1 MGICTNCTNIFFF
14 VEICGTLKIKLS
26 TLFFR
31 KNVIKS
37 TFPQSYPHYPQKKEE
52 KMWITFDEKRTDV
65 L

>member
-1 MGICTNCTNIFFF
+1 MDICTICTNIFFF
-14 VEICGTLKIKLS
+14 VEICGTPKIKLS

-37 TFPQSYPHYPQKKEE
+37 TFPQSYPHYPQKSRGKCGLLFI
-52 KMWITFDEKRTDV
+52 KKRTDV